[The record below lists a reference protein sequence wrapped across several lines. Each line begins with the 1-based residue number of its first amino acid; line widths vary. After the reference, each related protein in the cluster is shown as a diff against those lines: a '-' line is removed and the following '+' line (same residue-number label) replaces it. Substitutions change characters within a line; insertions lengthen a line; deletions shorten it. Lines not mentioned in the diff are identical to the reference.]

1 MLRKPSID
9 VIFPLVLLLL
19 LIVEN
24 YANITE
30 APTPQPQPN
39 TNSNLPSSVDL
50 AALIDAPRQP
60 SRSHACSSAKSAV
73 QSACVCLL
81 ELMETSN
88 LVPATTIGRP
98 REEGPSALEDPVHD
112 FSLFSTSMLAC

>member
-1 MLRKPSID
+1 MFINLNC
-9 VIFPLVLLLL
+9 VLTIFLGFLDNFSTAPLKAA
-19 LIVEN
+19 LI
-24 YANITE
+24 
-30 APTPQPQPN
+30 
-39 TNSNLPSSVDL
+39 LKSVDL

-73 QSACVCLL
+73 QSACVCPQ

-98 REEGPSALEDPVHD
+98 REEVPSALEDPAHD
-112 FSLFSTSMLAC
+112 FSPFSTSMLAC